1 MIAKEIDG
9 TLWPY
14 RVPHESDFERLQE
27 LERQLELFP
36 DSRFA
41 QGWRHEI
48 EYLKWVNL
56 WD

>member
-1 MIAKEIDG
+1 MIAKEIGG

-36 DSRFA
+36 NSRFA